1 LGKDV
6 LTDEKVGNSDTRRL
20 ALFVGEFGDCVMLCV
35 LGLGG
40 EAGGGGSRASVG
52 VYVR

>member
-6 LTDEKVGNSDTRRL
+6 LTDEKVGNSDMRRL
-20 ALFVGEFGDCVMLCV
+20 ALFVGEFGDS
-35 LGLGG
+35 GLLYGMGFGG
-40 EAGGGGSRASVG
+40 EVGGGGSRTSVS